1 MYYKYNMWRLKI
13 NAPKIP
19 LVVVRSK
26 QNLAPMT
33 HLKCLTA
40 KIRANSLTKTLP
52 KAPSA
57 KVKIYE

>member
-1 MYYKYNMWRLKI
+1 MYYNMFRLKI

-19 LVVVRSK
+19 LVVVRGK
-26 QNLAPMT
+26 QNLALMS

-52 KAPSA
+52 KAPST

>member
-1 MYYKYNMWRLKI
+1 MCRLKM

-26 QNLAPMT
+26 QNLALMS

-52 KAPSA
+52 KAPST